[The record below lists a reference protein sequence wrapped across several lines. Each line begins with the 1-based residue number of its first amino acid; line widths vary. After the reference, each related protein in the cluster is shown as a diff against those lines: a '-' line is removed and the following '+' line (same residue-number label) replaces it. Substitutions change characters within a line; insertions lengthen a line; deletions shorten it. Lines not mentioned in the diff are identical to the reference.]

1 MDGVIELTSKIYS
14 ELTGKFLFKYLR
26 GNRYIMVMYN
36 YDRNSNLTEA
46 MKNCEVKSILNAYET
61 LYNSPVTKGLNHI

>member
-1 MDGVIELTSKIYS
+1 
-14 ELTGKFLFKYLR
+14 
-26 GNRYIMVMYN
+26 MVMYN